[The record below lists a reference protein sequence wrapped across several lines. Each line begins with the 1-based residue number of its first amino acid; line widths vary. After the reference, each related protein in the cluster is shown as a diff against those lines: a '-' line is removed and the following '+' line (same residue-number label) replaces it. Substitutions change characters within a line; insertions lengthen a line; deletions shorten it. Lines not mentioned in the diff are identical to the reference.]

1 MKGRY
6 QSTLQFDKYDRVCCK
21 SYLLIESD
29 GQFALANLHAHPSG
43 AWIDPRSSE
52 AFWQG
57 QIDLSS
63 NSQELTAVCSVLSQ
77 KKKLVFTQNADYL
90 EVKDAEDG
98 EWSVFALSGKY
109 FLDE

>member
-6 QSTLQFDKYDRVCCK
+6 QSTLQFDKYDGVCCK

-29 GQFALANLHAHPSG
+29 GQFALANLHAAPSG

-63 NSQELTAVCSVLSQ
+63 NSQELTAMCSDLSRD
-77 KKKLVFTQNADYL
+77 KKLVFIRSADDL
-90 EVKDAEDG
+90 EVKDAEDD
-98 EWSVFALSGKY
+98 EWSVFGLSGKY